1 MVSKIIF
8 KKNWFVLF
16 LITILGSYATRAQQY
31 KPIKLDEAITKG
43 IANNTTIKIAEQDYK
58 IAKAN
63 YLKSNAILLPKIVLS
78 NSAIA
83 TNNPLNSFG
92 FKLLQ
97 QSITQADFALNSLNH
112 PDKIE
117 NYSTKIEV
125 QQPLVN
131 LDGLYQRKAAKWQ
144 VKSTSLQK
152 LRTKDQIVL
161 EIKKVYMQLQL
172 AYAAVDVLSENL
184 KTAQANLKL
193 AQNNYNQGYLQK
205 ADVLNVEIYVSG
217 VKTKLQYAKSSVKN
231 VSDFLS
237 FLIGENRIKDLK
249 PTTKLIP
256 IVTQNLIA
264 KNFQDSRADIQ
275 AVNFQVKSQEQL
287 VKSSKMQFLPRA
299 NAFYN
304 YEFDDSHFLGSSSKN
319 YIYGLQFTWSIFNG
333 SKNIG
338 AFKENKA
345 LLEKVSLKRD
355 NYIENSKLELNKTK
369 RKLIDAKNKL
379 NLSNLAVKQAK
390 EALRIRT
397 NRFKQGLE
405 KTTDLLNSESKF
417 AQMQLKHL
425 QSIFEFNYTTYYL
438 KFLLN

>member
-1 MVSKIIF
+1 MSMII
-8 KKNWFVLF
+8 KKNWLVLF
-16 LITILGSYATRAQQY
+16 LIVILGSNTTQAQQY
-31 KPIKLDEAITKG
+31 KPIKLEEAITKG
-43 IANNTTIKIAEQDYK
+43 IANNTTIKIADQDYK

-63 YLKSNAILLPKIVLS
+63 YLKSNAILLPKILLS
-78 NSAIA
+78 NTAIA

-97 QSITQADFALNSLNH
+97 QSITQADFALNELNH
-112 PDKIE
+112 PNKIE

-131 LDGLYQRKAAKWQ
+131 LDGLHQRKAAKWQ
-144 VKSTSLQK
+144 VKATSLQK
-152 LRTKDQIVL
+152 SRTKDQIVL

-172 AYAAVDVLSENL
+172 AFAAVDVLNENL

-205 ADVLNVEIYVSG
+205 PAILNVEIYVSE

-231 VSDFLS
+231 VSDYLS
-237 FLIGENRIKDLK
+237 FLIGNHSGIYLKPISKLTPIKNEHLLSQNLLENR
-249 PTTKLIP
+249 T
-256 IVTQNLIA
+256 
-264 KNFQDSRADIQ
+264 DIQ
-275 AVNFQVKSQEQL
+275 AINFQVNAQEQL

-304 YEFDDSHFLGSSSKN
+304 YEFDDNHFLGSSHKN
-319 YIYGLQFTWSIFNG
+319 YLYGLQFTWSIFNG
-333 SKNIG
+333 YKNIG
-338 AFKENKA
+338 SFKENKA
-345 LLEKVSLKRD
+345 LLKKASLKRD
-355 NYIENSKLELNKTK
+355 SYIENSKLELNKTK

-379 NLSNLAVKQAK
+379 NLSKLAVKQAK

-417 AQMQLKHL
+417 AQMQLKQL

>member
-1 MVSKIIF
+1 MSMII
-8 KKNWFVLF
+8 KKNWLVLF
-16 LITILGSYATRAQQY
+16 LIVILGSNTTQAQQY
-31 KPIKLDEAITKG
+31 KPIKLEEAITKG
-43 IANNTTIKIAEQDYK
+43 IANNTTIKIADQDYK

-63 YLKSNAILLPKIVLS
+63 YLKSNAILLPKILLS
-78 NSAIA
+78 NTAIA

-97 QSITQADFALNSLNH
+97 QSITQADFALNELNH
-112 PDKIE
+112 PNKIE

-131 LDGLYQRKAAKWQ
+131 LDGLHQRKAAKWQ
-144 VKSTSLQK
+144 VKATSLQK
-152 LRTKDQIVL
+152 PAI
-161 EIKKVYMQLQL
+161 
-172 AYAAVDVLSENL
+172 
-184 KTAQANLKL
+184 
-193 AQNNYNQGYLQK
+193 
-205 ADVLNVEIYVSG
+205 LNVEIYVSE

-231 VSDFLS
+231 VSDYLS
-237 FLIGENRIKDLK
+237 FLIGNHSGIYLKPISKLTPIKNEHLLSQNLLENR
-249 PTTKLIP
+249 T
-256 IVTQNLIA
+256 
-264 KNFQDSRADIQ
+264 DIQ
-275 AVNFQVKSQEQL
+275 AINFQVNAQEQL

-304 YEFDDSHFLGSSSKN
+304 YEFDDNHFLGSSHKN
-319 YIYGLQFTWSIFNG
+319 YLYGLQFTWSIFNG
-333 SKNIG
+333 YKNIG
-338 AFKENKA
+338 SFKENKA
-345 LLEKVSLKRD
+345 LLKKASLKRD
-355 NYIENSKLELNKTK
+355 SYIENSKLELNKTK

-379 NLSNLAVKQAK
+379 NLSKLAVKQAK

-417 AQMQLKHL
+417 AQMQLKQL

>member
-1 MVSKIIF
+1 MII
-8 KKNWFVLF
+8 KKNWLVLF
-16 LITILGSYATRAQQY
+16 LIVILGSNTTQAQQY
-31 KPIKLDEAITKG
+31 KPIKLEEAITKG
-43 IANNTTIKIAEQDYK
+43 IANNTTIKIADQDYK

-63 YLKSNAILLPKIVLS
+63 YLKSNAILLPKILLS
-78 NSAIA
+78 NTAIA

-97 QSITQADFALNSLNH
+97 QSITQADFALNELNH
-112 PDKIE
+112 PNKIE

-131 LDGLYQRKAAKWQ
+131 LDGLHQRKAAKWQ
-144 VKSTSLQK
+144 VKATSLQK
-152 LRTKDQIVL
+152 SRTKDQIVL

-172 AYAAVDVLSENL
+172 AFAAVDVLNENL

-205 ADVLNVEIYVSG
+205 PAILNVEIYVSE

-231 VSDFLS
+231 VSDYLS
-237 FLIGENRIKDLK
+237 FLIGNHSGIYLKPISKLTPIKNEHLLSQNLLENR
-249 PTTKLIP
+249 T
-256 IVTQNLIA
+256 
-264 KNFQDSRADIQ
+264 DIQ
-275 AVNFQVKSQEQL
+275 AINFQVNAQEQL

-304 YEFDDSHFLGSSSKN
+304 YEFDDNHFLGSSHKN
-319 YIYGLQFTWSIFNG
+319 YLYGLQFTWSIFNG
-333 SKNIG
+333 YKNIG
-338 AFKENKA
+338 SFKENKA
-345 LLEKVSLKRD
+345 LLKKASLKRD
-355 NYIENSKLELNKTK
+355 SYIENSKLELNKTK

-379 NLSNLAVKQAK
+379 NLSKLAVKQAK

-417 AQMQLKHL
+417 AQMQLKQL